1 MSLKL
6 FTTDNYDQKAY
17 IPLGFVRGT
26 MVHAV
31 SFFRDIVGNVTAIF
45 GGANSAINKKI
56 DDTHDEAI
64 KELVKYTMTTY
75 PSATAIAG
83 ISISLT
89 EMREFIICV
98 ACGTALG
105 PNTSSSSSS
114 SSSSDV
120 VKPDAPLTYNR
131 GNIPVPKG
139 GFSKHYRNKNK
150 TKRIYSNIKRH
161 TKRHR

>member
-6 FTTDNYDQKAY
+6 FTTDNYDEKAY
-17 IPLGFVRGT
+17 TPLGFVRGT

-64 KELVKYTMTTY
+64 KELVKYTMNTY

-114 SSSSDV
+114 SSSSDI
-120 VKPDAPLTYNR
+120 VKPNPIRL
-131 GNIPVPKG
+131 PVPKG

-150 TKRIYSNIKRH
+150 TKRIHSNIKRH

>member
-6 FTTDNYDQKAY
+6 FTTSNYDEKAY
-17 IPLGFVRGT
+17 TPLGFVRGT
-26 MVHAV
+26 MVHAI
-31 SFFRDIVGNVTAIF
+31 SFFRDIVGNVAGIF

-56 DDTHDEAI
+56 DDTHDEAVQ
-64 KELVKYTMTTY
+64 ELIKYTINKY

-83 ISISLT
+83 ITISLT

-114 SSSSDV
+114 DI
-120 VKPDAPLTYNR
+120 VKPNTNTSLTYNR
-131 GNIPVPKG
+131 GNVPVPKG
-139 GFSKHYRNKNK
+139 GFSRYYRNK
-150 TKRIYSNIKRH
+150 TKRIHAKTKRH
-161 TKRHR
+161 TKRNR

>member
-89 EMREFIICV
+89 EMRDFIICV

-114 SSSSDV
+114 SSSDV
-120 VKPDAPLTYNR
+120 VNPNPIRL
-131 GNIPVPKG
+131 PVPQG

-150 TKRIYSNIKRH
+150 TKRIHSNIKRH

>member
-6 FTTDNYDQKAY
+6 FTTSNYDEKAY
-17 IPLGFVRGT
+17 TPLGFVRGT

-31 SFFRDIVGNVTAIF
+31 SFFRDIIGNVTGIF
-45 GGANSAINKKI
+45 GGVNSAINKKI

-64 KELVKYTMTTY
+64 QALIKYTTDKY
-75 PSATAIAG
+75 PSATAITG

-105 PNTSSSSSS
+105 PNTSTSTNTSSIL
-114 SSSSDV
+114 
-120 VKPDAPLTYNR
+120 VKPNV
-131 GNIPVPKG
+131 PVG
-139 GFSKHYRNKNK
+139 GFSNYLK
-150 TKRIYSNIKRH
+150 TKTNHTRTRRRTRTRTN
-161 TKRHR
+161 TKRYSKRRG

>member
-6 FTTDNYDQKAY
+6 FTTSNYDEKAY
-17 IPLGFVRGT
+17 TPLGFVRGT

-31 SFFRDIVGNVTAIF
+31 SFFRDIIGNVTGIF
-45 GGANSAINKKI
+45 GGVNSAINKKI

-64 KELVKYTMTTY
+64 QALIKYTTDKY
-75 PSATAIAG
+75 PSATAITG

-105 PNTSSSSSS
+105 PNTSTSTSTNTNTNTNTSS
-114 SSSSDV
+114 V
-120 VKPDAPLTYNR
+120 LVKPN
-131 GNIPVPKG
+131 VQVG
-139 GFSKHYRNKNK
+139 GFSSYFK
-150 TKRIYSNIKRH
+150 TKTKHRRTRTRTN
-161 TKRHR
+161 TKRYSKRRTHE

>member
-6 FTTDNYDQKAY
+6 FTTDTYDQKAY
-17 IPLGFVRGT
+17 TPLGFVRGT

-31 SFFRDIVGNVTAIF
+31 SFFRDIVGGVTAIF

-64 KELVKYTMTTY
+64 KELVKYTMNTY

-89 EMREFIICV
+89 Q
-98 ACGTALG
+98 T
-105 PNTSSSSSS
+105 
-114 SSSSDV
+114 V
-120 VKPDAPLTYNR
+120 VRPGSNKGKNRIKAPK
-131 GNIPVPKG
+131 IPTCHSPSRKG
-139 GFSKHYRNKNK
+139 G
-150 TKRIYSNIKRH
+150 
-161 TKRHR
+161 

>member
-31 SFFRDIVGNVTAIF
+31 SFLRDIVGNVTAIF

-64 KELVKYTMTTY
+64 QELIKYTTAKY

-89 EMREFIICV
+89 ELREFIICV
-98 ACGTALG
+98 ACGTALA
-105 PNTSSSSSS
+105 PKTSSSSMEPRPRPEPLP
-114 SSSSDV
+114 V
-120 VKPDAPLTYNR
+120 VKQTG
-131 GNIPVPKG
+131 GNY
-139 GFSKHYRNKNK
+139 SKIKTTRTRTRKN
-150 TKRIYSNIKRH
+150 TKRR
-161 TKRHR
+161 R

>member
-6 FTTDNYDQKAY
+6 FTTSNYDEKAY
-17 IPLGFVRGT
+17 TPLGFVRGT

-31 SFFRDIVGNVTAIF
+31 SFFRDIVGNVTGIF

-64 KELVKYTMTTY
+64 QALIKYTIDKY
-75 PSATAIAG
+75 PSATAITG

-105 PNTSSSSSS
+105 PSTNTNTNTNTNTSS
-114 SSSSDV
+114 V
-120 VKPDAPLTYNR
+120 LVKPNV
-131 GNIPVPKG
+131 PVG
-139 GFSKHYRNKNK
+139 GFSNYLK
-150 TKRIYSNIKRH
+150 TKTNHRRTNTN
-161 TKRHR
+161 TKRYSKRRR

>member
-6 FTTDNYDQKAY
+6 FTTSNYDEKAY
-17 IPLGFVRGT
+17 TPLGFVRGT

-31 SFFRDIVGNVTAIF
+31 SFFRDIIGNVTGIF
-45 GGANSAINKKI
+45 GGVNSAINKKI

-64 KELVKYTMTTY
+64 QALIKYTTDKY
-75 PSATAIAG
+75 PSATAITG

-105 PNTSSSSSS
+105 PNTDTNTNTNTSS
-114 SSSSDV
+114 V
-120 VKPDAPLTYNR
+120 LVKPNV
-131 GNIPVPKG
+131 PVG
-139 GFSKHYRNKNK
+139 GFSNYSK
-150 TKRIYSNIKRH
+150 TKTKHRRTRTRTRTRTN
-161 TKRHR
+161 TKRYSKRRR

>member
-6 FTTDNYDQKAY
+6 FTTSNYDEKAY
-17 IPLGFVRGT
+17 TPLGFVRGT

-31 SFFRDIVGNVTAIF
+31 SFFRDIVGNVTGIF

-64 KELVKYTMTTY
+64 QALIKYTIDKY
-75 PSATAIAG
+75 PSANAITG

-105 PNTSSSSSS
+105 PSTNTNANTNTNTSS
-114 SSSSDV
+114 V
-120 VKPDAPLTYNR
+120 LVKPNV
-131 GNIPVPKG
+131 PVG
-139 GFSKHYRNKNK
+139 GFSNYLK
-150 TKRIYSNIKRH
+150 TKTNRRRTNTNTN
-161 TKRHR
+161 TKRYSKRRR

>member
-114 SSSSDV
+114 DV

-150 TKRIYSNIKRH
+150 TKHIHTKTKRH
-161 TKRHR
+161 TKRYR

>member
-6 FTTDNYDQKAY
+6 FTTDNYDEKAY

-31 SFFRDIVGNVTAIF
+31 SFLRDIVGNVTAIF

-120 VKPDAPLTYNR
+120 VKPGASFTSNL

-150 TKRIYSNIKRH
+150 TKRIHSNIKRH

>member
-6 FTTDNYDQKAY
+6 FTTSNYDEKAY
-17 IPLGFVRGT
+17 TPLGFVRGT

-31 SFFRDIVGNVTAIF
+31 SFFRDIIGNVTGIF

-64 KELVKYTMTTY
+64 QALIKYTTDKY
-75 PSATAIAG
+75 PSATAITG

-105 PNTSSSSSS
+105 PNTSTSANTDTNTSSIL
-114 SSSSDV
+114 
-120 VKPDAPLTYNR
+120 VKPNV
-131 GNIPVPKG
+131 PVG
-139 GFSKHYRNKNK
+139 GFSNYSK
-150 TKRIYSNIKRH
+150 TKTNHTRRRTRRRTN
-161 TKRHR
+161 TKRYSKRRG

>member
-6 FTTDNYDQKAY
+6 FTTSNYDEKAY
-17 IPLGFVRGT
+17 TPLGFVRGT

-31 SFFRDIVGNVTAIF
+31 SFFRDIIGNVTGIF
-45 GGANSAINKKI
+45 GGVNSAINKKI

-64 KELVKYTMTTY
+64 QALIKYTTDKY
-75 PSATAIAG
+75 PSATAITG

-105 PNTSSSSSS
+105 PNTNTNTNANTSS
-114 SSSSDV
+114 V
-120 VKPDAPLTYNR
+120 LVKPNV
-131 GNIPVPKG
+131 PVG
-139 GFSKHYRNKNK
+139 GFSSYSK
-150 TKRIYSNIKRH
+150 TKTKHRRTRTN
-161 TKRHR
+161 TKRYSKRRT

>member
-6 FTTDNYDQKAY
+6 FTTSNYDEKAY
-17 IPLGFVRGT
+17 TPLGFVRGT
-26 MVHAV
+26 MVHAI
-31 SFFRDIVGNVTAIF
+31 SFFRDIVGNVAGIF

-56 DDTHDEAI
+56 DDTHDEAVQ
-64 KELVKYTMTTY
+64 ELIKYTINKY

-83 ISISLT
+83 ITISLT

-114 SSSSDV
+114 SSSSDI
-120 VKPDAPLTYNR
+120 VKPNAPLTYNR
-131 GNIPVPKG
+131 GNVPVPKG
-139 GFSKHYRNKNK
+139 GFSRYYRNK
-150 TKRIYSNIKRH
+150 TKRIHAKTKRH
-161 TKRHR
+161 TKRNR

>member
-6 FTTDNYDQKAY
+6 FTTSNYDEKAY
-17 IPLGFVRGT
+17 TPLGFVRGT

-31 SFFRDIVGNVTAIF
+31 SFFRDIIGNVTGIF
-45 GGANSAINKKI
+45 GGVNSAINKKI

-64 KELVKYTMTTY
+64 QALIKYTTDKY
-75 PSATAIAG
+75 PSATAITG

-105 PNTSSSSSS
+105 PNTSTSTNTNTNTNTSS
-114 SSSSDV
+114 V
-120 VKPDAPLTYNR
+120 LVKPN
-131 GNIPVPKG
+131 VQVG
-139 GFSKHYRNKNK
+139 GFSSYFK
-150 TKRIYSNIKRH
+150 TKTKHTRRRRRTPINTKGYSKR
-161 TKRHR
+161 RR